1 MNNTE
6 PLILYIRESDR
17 KHYDRLSQD
26 APFSGQREKV
36 LFMMAMITGF
46 LKGERIKLDKKKDYT
61 RTEYLTEEEKLV
73 IKAIAIYES
82 GDLKVLADRKEV
94 YLIAEEFAAGGIGI
108 LIEDVC
114 GPQYGTFVKRFES
127 QLVKEF
133 TKMDQT
139 IVE

>member
-6 PLILYIRESDR
+6 PLILNIRESDR

-26 APFSGQREKV
+26 GPFSGQGNKV
-36 LFMMAMITGF
+36 LFMTAMIIGF
-46 LKGERIKLDKKKDYT
+46 LKGNRVKLDKKKDYI
-61 RTEYLTEEEKLV
+61 RTEYFREEEKLV
-73 IKAIAIYES
+73 IKAIAVCES

-94 YLIAEEFAAGGIGI
+94 YSIAEEFAAGGIGI

-127 QLVKEF
+127 QLVNEF
-133 TKMDQT
+133 AKMDQT
-139 IVE
+139 LAE